1 MSKAAVLKEQLSLF
15 DMAYEQGN
23 PLISDTEYEKK
34 YNELKKLEEKHGV
47 SADSPTQVIP
57 FSRVKG
63 LEVVKHPKPMLSLNK
78 VNNFVDLRKWFV
90 PGQQILIQPKLD
102 GLTVVLKYENG
113 ELADAVLRGDGYEGE
128 RILHIVR
135 TIQSLPQRISYQE
148 KLEARGEIYIPFK
161 VFEEINNGEY
171 ANPRSMAAGTVRLLD
186 ANIAAKRKLDIK
198 IFDLV
203 SSNEEFTT
211 DFEQLM
217 FLFNIGLPVVDTKVK
232 ENLEKIISYCSHYER
247 EIRKTLPYPIDGL
260 VLKVNDLAIREK
272 MGETSKTPKWAIAF
286 KFESEEEFTTLKYV
300 QWQVGKTGQVTPVAI
315 FDPIKI
321 DGVIITKATLHNFG
335 FIQEQNLKLGS
346 RIVVARAND
355 VIPKVVKA
363 VSEGTAE
370 ITLPKN
376 CPICGAAVKLNGANA
391 YCTGTECPGQLKE
404 KLIHF
409 CSRDAMDIKGMGE
422 ETVKTLFNLRY
433 IKTPADLYTLHQ
445 KADQIKMLDGYG
457 DKKVRAMLDGIE
469 ESKNQP
475 FQKVLYAI
483 NVPYLGR
490 TNAKTLV
497 KEFRNIDSLMAASA
511 ERLKEVEGIGNIT
524 AETIAEFFK
533 DENNIKLINEL
544 KTHGLCFASEE
555 PQESSEVA
563 LKDMVFVISGT
574 LSKPRQFFEDA
585 IVANGGKATGS
596 VSKKTNYLILGPD
609 KSGTAKHKQ
618 AEKLGIPIINEET
631 FWQLVGGRVE

>member
-15 DMAYEQGN
+15 DISYEEGN
-23 PLISDTEYEKK
+23 PLISDTEYEQK
-34 YNELKKLEEKHGV
+34 YSELKKLEEVEGTTV
-47 SADSPTQVIP
+47 NSPTQMIP

-63 LEVVKHPKPMLSLNK
+63 LEVVKHPKPMLSLDK
-78 VNNFVDLRKWFV
+78 VNNFTDLRKWFI

-102 GLTVVLKYENG
+102 GLTVVLRYENG

-128 RILHIVR
+128 RILHIAR
-135 TIQSLPQRISYQE
+135 TIKSLPQQISYQE
-148 KLEARGEIYIPFK
+148 KLEARGEIFIPFK
-161 VFEEINNGEY
+161 VFEELNNGEY

-186 ANIAAKRKLDIK
+186 ANIAAKRNLDIK

-203 SSNEEFTT
+203 SSGEELKT

-217 FLFNIGLPVVDTKVK
+217 FLFNIGLPVVDTKIK
-232 ENLEKIISYCSHYER
+232 ENLEKIISYCGHYER
-247 EIRKTLPYPIDGL
+247 ETRKTLPYPIDGL
-260 VLKVNDLAIREK
+260 VLKINDLAIREK
-272 MGETSKTPKWAIAF
+272 MGETAKTPKWAIAF
-286 KFESEEEFTTLKYV
+286 KFESEEEFTTLGCV

-315 FDPIKI
+315 FDAIKI

-363 VSEGTAE
+363 VSEGKFE
-370 ITLPKN
+370 INLPTN
-376 CPICGAAVKLNGANA
+376 CPVCGAAIKLNGANA
-391 YCTGTECPGQLKE
+391 YCTGTDCPGQLKE

-422 ETVKTLFNLRY
+422 ETVKTLFNLHY
-433 IKTPADLYTLHQ
+433 IKTPADLYILHQ
-445 KADQIKMLDGYG
+445 IAGKIKSLDGYG
-457 DKKVRAMLDGIE
+457 DKKVQAMLDGIE
-469 ESKNQP
+469 ESKKQP
-475 FQKVLYAI
+475 FNKALYAI

-490 TNAKTLV
+490 TNAKALV
-497 KEFRNIDSLMAASA
+497 KEFRNIDSLMAASV

-544 KTHGLCFASEE
+544 KAHGLCFEREDA
-555 PQESSEVA
+555 PQLSDSQ

-574 LSKPRQFFEDA
+574 LSKPRQFFEDV
-585 IVANGGKATGS
+585 ITVNGGKTTGS

-618 AEKLGIPIINEET
+618 ADKLGIPIITEET